1 MKSWINTIFSHLI
14 GQVAYQYAIRQ
25 LEKRMILI
33 LLKTLR
39 VMRKSLLATVFVFI
53 ALQMMSLGFVGLL
66 VTSIW
71 IYPTDD
77 LQTKLI
83 LLMMAFGILFLIPL
97 TALCIFFSEKNWLKI
112 ADRIHFTYP
121 LAFLTQEPLPL
132 TYKFSLPL
140 CN

>member
-112 ADRIHFTYP
+112 ADRIHFT
-121 LAFLTQEPLPL
+121 
-132 TYKFSLPL
+132 
-140 CN
+140 